1 MKTPRLFIGAMLLL
15 VVTSCV
21 AQADRPPFDEV
32 VWTER
37 AKPDVSLLY
46 VVLTDTG
53 GYTNKVSLVVSHAS
67 AALSEAAKHQ
77 GHDFNV
83 VFLVRTSAI
92 ARSGS
97 CTGFS
102 VEQLREITSAAPA
115 KAEELVS
122 KHAWSIGDL
131 SK

>member
-1 MKTPRLFIGAMLLL
+1 MKLPRLFIGTLFLML
-15 VVTSCV
+15 VTSCV
-21 AQADRPPFDEV
+21 AQADRHPFDEV
-32 VWTER
+32 VWTEH
-37 AKPDVSLLY
+37 AKLDISLLY
-46 VVLTDTG
+46 VVLTETG
-53 GYTNKVSLVVSHAS
+53 GHTNEVSLVVSHAS

-83 VFLVRTSAI
+83 VFLVRTSAT

-102 VEQLREITSAAPA
+102 VEQLREIASASPA
-115 KAEELVS
+115 QAEGLVS